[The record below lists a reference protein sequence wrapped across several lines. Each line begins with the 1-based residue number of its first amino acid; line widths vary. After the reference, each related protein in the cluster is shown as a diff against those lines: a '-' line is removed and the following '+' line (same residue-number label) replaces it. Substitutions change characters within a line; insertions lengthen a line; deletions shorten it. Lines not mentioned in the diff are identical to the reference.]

1 MYLILL
7 NDMNNKKSTYGDE
20 YEHPSSITRRIE
32 DPVNGG
38 IDPHQRSD
46 ESNDDWAYDML
57 DVNEIGQS
65 RDMRGDDQVKEKNK
79 KANKSKDKKELTK
92 DQEKALE
99 KFFTF
104 LPLITEFFHSEESG
118 MNDPIIQSVHEALE
132 GNFPG
137 YLDGEFDSEM
147 FILLPEEENKK
158 KGNLIRFH
166 LHLSKPENGHVFI
179 VEKEIFYNI
188 PQGNVYRWNNLSA
201 WHAGTNCG
209 IVPKYLFSFKG
220 YQ

>member
-1 MYLILL
+1 VVFVSEIKPGRMAPWHF
-7 NDMNNKKSTYGDE
+7 D
-20 YEHPSSITRRIE
+20 
-32 DPVNGG
+32 
-38 IDPHQRSD
+38 IDP
-46 ESNDDWAYDML
+46 N
-57 DVNEIGQS
+57 
-65 RDMRGDDQVKEKNK
+65 
-79 KANKSKDKKELTK
+79 
-92 DQEKALE
+92 
-99 KFFTF
+99 
-104 LPLITEFFHSEESG
+104 
-118 MNDPIIQSVHEALE
+118 
-132 GNFPG
+132 
-137 YLDGEFDSEM
+137 
-147 FILLPEEENKK
+147 EEENKK